1 MPLLCIQRGIVL
13 FVSLIALV
21 IISIAAIAI
30 SRSVS
35 TANLIAGNISFKQSA
50 LSATDIGVQAAMN
63 KFNSHASGVLSV
75 DANTRND
82 SAADCYR
89 ATSFNNDDATPVDM
103 RMDPRGI
110 PNILLDSSK
119 FDDSYGNCKS
129 KHPNTK
135 ETIRYVIDRQCS
147 VAGLADES
155 TCTVYS
161 RSAVGGSEGSSQTGS
176 ENIPLY
182 RVSVRVD
189 GAHNTTSYSQVIIHP

>member
-35 TANLIAGNISFKQSA
+35 TANLISGNISFKQSA
-50 LSATDIGVQAAMN
+50 LSATDIGVQTAMN
-63 KFNSHASGVLSV
+63 KFNSNTSGVLSD
-75 DANTRND
+75 DANTPEDR
-82 SAADCYR
+82 AADCYR
-89 ATSFNNDDATPVDM
+89 ATSFNNDDATVDM

-119 FDDSYGNCKS
+119 FDGSYGNCKIT
-129 KHPNTK
+129 HPNTK
-135 ETIRYVIDRQCS
+135 ETVRYVIDRQCS
-147 VAGLADES
+147 ATGLPDES
-155 TCTVYS
+155 KCTLYS
-161 RSAVGGSEGSSQTGS
+161 HSAVGGTFVGTGS

-182 RVSVRVD
+182 RINVRVD
-189 GAHNTTSYSQVIIHP
+189 GAHSTTSYSQVIIHP

>member
-1 MPLLCIQRGIVL
+1 MPLPRIQRGIVL

-50 LSATDIGVQAAMN
+50 LSATDIGVQTAMN
-63 KFNSHASGVLSV
+63 KFNSNASGVLSV

-82 SAADCYR
+82 RAADCYR
-89 ATSFNNDDATPVDM
+89 ATSFNNDDATIDM
-103 RMDPRGI
+103 QMDPRGI

-119 FDDSYGNCKS
+119 FDGSYGNCKAT
-129 KHPNTK
+129 HPNTK

-147 VAGLADES
+147 VTGLPDDS
-155 TCTVYS
+155 KCTVYS
-161 RSAVGGSEGSSQTGS
+161 HSAVGGSEGSNQTGS

-182 RVSVRVD
+182 RINVRVD